1 MRYVAVLTV
10 QNDYIIRKESEIMKT
25 NFLMLRDLLEQYKPA
40 ERGIVNGHEMKLIQE
55 TLCLKDMDILQ
66 LRNLRDF
73 TVAHLGR
80 SKDLVDWD
88 RMSAI
93 TYVIDCHIFDLGGE
107 V

>member
-1 MRYVAVLTV
+1 
-10 QNDYIIRKESEIMKT
+10 MKT
-25 NFLMLRDLLEQYKPA
+25 NFLMLRDLLEQYKPV
-40 ERGIVNGHEMKLIQE
+40 ERGIVNGAEMKLIQE

-73 TVAHLGR
+73 TCSYLGR
-80 SKDLVDWD
+80 SDDLTDWD

-93 TYVIDCHIFDLGGE
+93 TYVIDCHIVDLGGE

>member
-1 MRYVAVLTV
+1 MR
-10 QNDYIIRKESEIMKT
+10 T
-25 NFLMLRDLLEQYKPA
+25 NFLMLRDLLEIYTP
-40 ERGIVNGHEMKLIQE
+40 ETRGLISNDEYQLIE
-55 TLCLKDMDILQ
+55 SILCLDAMDILQ

-80 SKDLVDWD
+80 SDDLTDWD

-93 TYVIDCHIFDLGGE
+93 VYVIDNYIVKLGGE

>member
-1 MRYVAVLTV
+1 
-10 QNDYIIRKESEIMKT
+10 MKT
-25 NFLMLRDLLEQYKPA
+25 NFLMLKDLLEQYKP
-40 ERGIVNGHEMKLIQE
+40 EQRGVVNRNEIKLIE
-55 TLCLKDMDILQ
+55 DTLCLKDMDILQ

-80 SKDLVDWD
+80 SENLVDWD

-93 TYVIDCHIFDLGGE
+93 TYVIDCHIVELGGE